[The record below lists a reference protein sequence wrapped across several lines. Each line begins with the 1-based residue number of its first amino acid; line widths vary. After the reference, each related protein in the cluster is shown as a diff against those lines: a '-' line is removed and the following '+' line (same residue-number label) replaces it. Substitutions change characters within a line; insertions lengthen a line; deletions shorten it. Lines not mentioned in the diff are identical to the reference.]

1 MKYIILVFVLLFSIN
16 FSYAVNLNDPGDID
30 ASWGMIIFAISI
42 PFIAKIW
49 VDHNEKEKEKNYELM
64 QKMQIE
70 KANYKPDL
78 KNYHIEFLKELL
90 NRVEYLKSLAGV
102 PGCMKAITHEG
113 LGGYKSIVHVEI
125 DIYNLFKNEFVDEKD
140 FINRLYSIYEVR
152 NIKYQL
158 DNLFEA
164 LKGNHYN
171 DFLIASDDI
180 INDIK
185 ELNNQYSIFSI

>member
-1 MKYIILVFVLLFSIN
+1 
-16 FSYAVNLNDPGDID
+16 
-30 ASWGMIIFAISI
+30 MIIFAISI
-42 PFIAKIW
+42 PFIAIFW

-64 QKMQIE
+64 KKRQLE
-70 KANYKPDL
+70 EANYKPDL

-102 PGCMKAITHEG
+102 PGCMKTITHEG

-171 DFLIASDDI
+171 DFLVASDDI